1 MSRIPTPK
9 PLYQP
14 KSFYQ
19 LISDFC
25 ETCIAN
31 AHILQFLRIMLHK
44 KMNPQNASRAP
55 SMKKYLE
62 DTKQASNNKNG
73 TEDDRE
79 KLQGKNKEGCKWVK
93 TDSECKFTVLAIFI
107 K

>member
-1 MSRIPTPK
+1 
-9 PLYQP
+9 
-14 KSFYQ
+14 
-19 LISDFC
+19 
-25 ETCIAN
+25 
-31 AHILQFLRIMLHK
+31 
-44 KMNPQNASRAP
+44 
-55 SMKKYLE
+55 MKKYLE
-62 DTKQASNNKNG
+62 DTKQASDNKKG